1 MGKICDVACTINH
14 GGKLHA
20 CLHEYDH
27 ASIIDKPDIWKY
39 FMRSSNTKVNSI
51 LHYKVLPCTYSFWHN
66 LTIIT
71 FEDFAINVQMFLLE
85 QIILIQTF
93 NRNEFWWI
101 RQWHYLIASCKNLAS
116 IFPKSQWQVVWVK
129 PWLQRR
135 STKSSKSTRL
145 LWLLKPCVEN
155 MFVWVGA
162 THFFLFV
169 VLSLIWLDL
178 FFEKILRSLF

>member
-1 MGKICDVACTINH
+1 
-14 GGKLHA
+14 
-20 CLHEYDH
+20 
-27 ASIIDKPDIWKY
+27 
-39 FMRSSNTKVNSI
+39 
-51 LHYKVLPCTYSFWHN
+51 
-66 LTIIT
+66 
-71 FEDFAINVQMFLLE
+71 MFLLE

-135 STKSSKSTRL
+135 STKSAKSTRL

-178 FFEKILRSLF
+178 FFEKILRSLFSYLIFYLNYFYSHRLTITKLLWSVNYFVMNKYKDI